1 MHVQQGVDGG
11 DKSSGTEYNIAGP
24 DEDLTSVRLELGQP
38 QHVAKEELEEPTL
51 R

>member
-38 QHVAKEELEEPTL
+38 QHVAKEQPEEPTL

>member
-24 DEDLTSVRLELGQP
+24 DEDLTSVRLELNLP
-38 QHVAKEELEEPTL
+38 HST
-51 R
+51 